1 MRRLLWAML
10 WVCLLVTVA
19 LGAPGPPTGLQI
31 GGDTTPSFPPQP
43 TGLTI
48 GAVDV
53 INVSLTL
60 PNLVASSYENGTVE
74 WSAECSNTRDN
85 IASVQLYVDGSPVG
99 AADPSEPYGG
109 AWVSG
114 YGSDAANALTA
125 RCVTADGASE
135 MSAAQTVTVD
145 VTAPVVSN
153 LAAADIT
160 ESDAVLDYSL
170 VEASSGV
177 TTVNFLRC
185 NPSPCTP
192 TTWQSSLDKPFT
204 VSGLA
209 AGVVYDFEARATD
222 AVGNVGALSNR
233 ISVELADPPPP
244 EPQFSVTS
252 QSSLCQATLATCTFS
267 FNQPVDADKIILLWG
282 AEDGGTA
289 FALSSITYGG
299 TAMTSVTTVASPN
312 ALIKAGVAYL
322 DALPAPGARSIVL
335 TFNEAVNDIAVVA
348 IASVGVLEGG
358 PVDTK
363 SSVNNLIA
371 TGTLNLVGVETT
383 DLVTVVAVMDDNA
396 ADDTWAVGAGQT
408 ELFDGAFGTGTP
420 SAVMSGSYAVGAST
434 VSATASGAASRFAM
448 LGNAWRTRAVT
459 PTLYVGLSAVPTAIE
474 SGGSS
479 TLSWDVSGATSC
491 TATGGWSGSKAT
503 TGGNESVSPTTTTTY
518 ALSCTGA
525 TGTDQD
531 SVTVTV
537 NPPSPAP
544 GGNDFYV
551 STSGNNANPGTLA
564 SPWRTVDY
572 GWDQLDAG
580 DTLHV
585 RAGTYQECIVGD
597 DSGSAGNPITIRNYQ
612 SEVVTISDSAT
623 PACARLFYGLHLK
636 YLTIQGLRLHDTG
649 VASEGIVCHGA
660 CESVRV
666 LNNTVTK
673 DDPESKGNAIFFRDR
688 VGSGAGTIH
697 HHGFDLEI
705 HGNTIVYPVVG
716 PDSTAQQDLVVT
728 GGFSR
733 VKITNNTLD
742 NVNNIGID
750 LIGKSATAWK
760 AFTGATATPTDPVW
774 PNQVYIKGN
783 IVKNGGQ
790 SGSNTAIYLDG
801 ARDVVI
807 EDNQA
812 SNNIGNGVTVSTED
826 AGFETRNI
834 ITRRNRLYN
843 NTFGMRPGGIENPV
857 AGARAAHNTIYG
869 SKTNMR
875 SIALG
880 GGTNVSLKNNL
891 SLVVDVSGTH
901 HSIHHSGQAG
911 SPLLNYNLYWPDGAS
926 NSWGYKT
933 GSYATF
939 AAYKTGS
946 AQDANALLS
955 NPLLVNP
962 GAGNFELGA
971 GSPAIDAG
979 NALTQTNGA
988 GSGTAI
994 VVDDARWFCDGY
1006 GIAGIT
1012 GDTIRVGADT
1022 ASVVDM
1028 NYTTNTLTITPSI
1041 SWADN
1046 EPVSYPWLGAG
1057 PDIGWHEKQ

>member
-1 MRRLLWAML
+1 MRRLLPAIV
-10 WVCLLVTVA
+10 WVCLLVSVA
-19 LGAPGPPTGLQI
+19 TGAPGPPSGLQI
-31 GGDTTPSFPPQP
+31 GGDTTPAFPGQP
-43 TGLTI
+43 AGLSI
-48 GAVDV
+48 DV
-53 INVSLTL
+53 PEVELTL
-60 PNLVASSYENGTVE
+60 PNLVAGGYENGSVE
-74 WSAECSNTRDN
+74 WSAECTNVRGN
-85 IASVQLYVDGSPVG
+85 IAHVRLYADGVAVG
-99 AADPSEPYGG
+99 LADATPPYGG
-109 AWVSG
+109 AWATG
-114 YGSDAANALTA
+114 YSSDTADVLTA
-125 RCVTADGASE
+125 RCTTTDGAIGT
-135 MSAAQTVTVD
+135 SAPAPVTID
-145 VTAPVVSN
+145 VTPPALTN
-153 LAAADIT
+153 LAAISVTDADAI
-160 ESDAVLDYSL
+160 LDYTL
-170 VEASSGV
+170 AEASSGV
-177 TTVNFLRC
+177 TSINFYRC
-185 NPSPCTP
+185 NPAPCTP
-192 TTWQSSLDKPFT
+192 TLWQSTFDKPLVVT
-204 VSGLA
+204 SLLQ
-209 AGVVYDFEARATD
+209 GVTYNFEAQAAD
-222 AVGNVGALSNR
+222 AVGNVSAPSNR
-233 ISVELADPPPP
+233 IAVTLAEP
-244 EPQFSVTS
+244 EESEPVPAFSVS
-252 QSSLCQATLATCTFS
+252 SGSSLCQATASTCSFS
-267 FNQPVDADKIILLWG
+267 YTQPVDADKIILLWG

-289 FALSSITYGG
+289 FSLSSITYGG
-299 TAMTSVTTVASPN
+299 TAMTTATQAASPN
-312 ALIKAGVAYL
+312 ALIKSGVAYL
-322 DALPAPGARSIVL
+322 DALPAPGARTVVL
-335 TFNEAVNDIAVVA
+335 TFNEAVNDIAVVVISA
-348 IASVGVLEGG
+348 VGVESGG
-358 PVDTK
+358 PIDSKT
-363 SSVNNLIA
+363 SVNNLA
-371 TGTLNLVGVETT
+371 ASATLNLVGVEST
-383 DLVTVVAVMDDNA
+383 DLITAIAVLDDNA
-396 ADDTWAVGAGQT
+396 ADDSWSVGAGQT
-408 ELFDGAFGTGTP
+408 ELFDSSFGIGTP
-420 SAVMSGSYAVGAST
+420 SAVMSGSYAVGTPS

-448 LGNAWRTRAVT
+448 IAHAWRTRAVT
-459 PTLYVGLSAVPTAIE
+459 PTLHVGLSAVPTAIE

-491 TATGGWSGSKAT
+491 TATGGWSGSKT
-503 TGGNESVSPTTTTTY
+503 TAGASESVSPATTTTY
-518 ALSCTGA
+518 TLSCTGA

-537 NPPSPAP
+537 NPASPP
-544 GGNDFYV
+544 PTGDDFYV
-551 STSGNNANPGTLA
+551 ATTGSNTNPGTLA
-564 SPWRTVDY
+564 SPWRNIDFA
-572 GWDQLDAG
+572 WDQLDPG
-580 DTLHV
+580 DTLHI
-585 RAGTYQECIVGD
+585 RAGTYTECIVGD
-597 DSGSAGNPITIRNYQ
+597 DSGAIGNPITIRNYQ
-612 SEVVTISDSAT
+612 SEVVTISDSAA
-623 PACARLFYGLHLK
+623 PACARLLYGLHLK
-636 YLTIQGLRLHDTG
+636 YLTIQGLRFHDTG

-688 VGSGAGTIH
+688 VGSGAGTVH
-697 HHGFDLEI
+697 YHGFDIEI

-760 AFTGATATPTDPVW
+760 AFTGATATPVDPVW

-783 IVKNGGQ
+783 TVKNGGQ

-812 SNNIGNGVTVSTED
+812 FNNIGNGVTVSTED
-826 AGFETRNI
+826 ASFETRNI
-834 ITRRNRLYN
+834 ITRRNRLWN

-911 SPLLNYNLYWPDGAS
+911 SPLLNYQLYWPDGAS

-946 AQDANALLS
+946 AQDANAVLA

-962 GAGNFELGA
+962 GAGNFELGT
-971 GSPAIDAG
+971 GSAAIDAG
-979 NALTQTNGA
+979 SALTQTNGA
-988 GSGTAI
+988 GSGTVI

-1006 GIAGIT
+1006 GIAGIS

-1022 ASVVDM
+1022 VTVVDM
-1028 NYTTNTLTITPSI
+1028 NYTTNTLTVSPSI